1 MNEGR
6 QSKFRNITRCTQV
19 QHGLTA
25 LSPSQ
30 SFCTALP
37 SSVSGEQHS
46 PPSDLGNQA
55 PQAHEMLEMPITG
68 SVKIMGVSEICKKGQ
83 VLP

>member
-1 MNEGR
+1 MKTGKATIEILQGA
-6 QSKFRNITRCTQV
+6 THV
-19 QHGLTA
+19 QHPLT

-37 SSVSGEQHS
+37 SPLAEEQHS

-68 SVKIMGVSEICKKGQ
+68 SIKIKGISEICKKGQ

>member
-1 MNEGR
+1 MKAGKATIEILQGA
-6 QSKFRNITRCTQV
+6 THV
-19 QHGLTA
+19 QHPLPA

-37 SSVSGEQHS
+37 SPLAEEQHS

-68 SVKIMGVSEICKKGQ
+68 SIKIKGISEICKKGQ